1 MNIKKE
7 ISEYIYKF
15 ANIKSIEVTEETDL
29 FDVGLLD
36 SLGII
41 MLLTYLNGSLNIN
54 ISLEDLK
61 IENFKTISSIIDL
74 VEKLN

>member
-41 MLLTYLNGSLNIN
+41 MLLTYLNESLNIN

>member
-15 ANIKSIEVTEETDL
+15 ANIKSIEVTEKTDL

-41 MLLTYLNGSLNIN
+41 MLLTYLNESLNIN

>member
-29 FDVGLLD
+29 FDIGLLD

-41 MLLTYLNGSLNIN
+41 MLLTYLNESLNIN

>member
-15 ANIKSIEVTEETDL
+15 ANIKSIEVTEKTDL

>member
-41 MLLTYLNGSLNIN
+41 MLLAYLNESLNIN